1 MRFFFRSRQFKIIA
15 RGFGRAYSNSR
26 RIGGF
31 AVIGGRMSPGAN
43 IFGTVTAPFRSLAS
57 KISGG
62 ISSFVEVYTE
72 GEKLNIKNAE
82 LETEISEL
90 RKKLADYEQAVSE
103 NEFYKN
109 YLDIKDA
116 NPSFKFVAATLISRD
131 KEDPYKGFI
140 INKGSVNRS
149 SAYDPVITDEGLVG
163 YIGEVGL
170 TTSKVVTVLSAELTA
185 GALDNRTSDSGVLS
199 GSAELASEGLTKF
212 YNLSRSCNIAV
223 GDYVV
228 TSGEGIFPKG
238 LLIGTVQTIGSD
250 KYNTSIYA
258 NVKPFADI
266 DGIRGVMVITEF
278 EGQGGLDPEKSK

>member
-15 RGFGRAYSNSR
+15 AV
-26 RIGGF
+26 F
-31 AVIGGRMSPGAN
+31 AALIVIAAVTAAVGGRMSPGAN

-116 NPSFKFVAATLISRD
+116 NPSIKFVAATLISRD

-140 INKGSVNRS
+140 INKGSVNGV
-149 SAYDPVITDEGLVG
+149 SAHDPVITNEGLVG

>member
-15 RGFGRAYSNSR
+15 AV
-26 RIGGF
+26 F
-31 AVIGGRMSPGAN
+31 AALIVIAAVTAAVGGRMSPGAN

-116 NPSFKFVAATLISRD
+116 NPSFKFTAATLISRD

-140 INKGSVNRS
+140 INKGSVNGV
-149 SAYDPVITDEGLVG
+149 SAHDPVITDEGLVG

>member
-15 RGFGRAYSNSR
+15 AV
-26 RIGGF
+26 F
-31 AVIGGRMSPGAN
+31 AALIVIAAVTAAVGGRMSPGSN

-116 NPSFKFVAATLISRD
+116 NPSFKFMAATLISRD

-140 INKGSVNRS
+140 INKGSVNGV
-149 SAYDPVITDEGLVG
+149 SAHDPVITNEGLVG

>member
-15 RGFGRAYSNSR
+15 AV
-26 RIGGF
+26 F
-31 AVIGGRMSPGAN
+31 AALIVIAAVTAAVGGRMSPGAN

-109 YLDIKDA
+109 YLDIQDA
-116 NPSFKFVAATLISRD
+116 NPSFKFTAATLISRD

-140 INKGSVNRS
+140 INKGSVNGV
-149 SAYDPVITDEGLVG
+149 SAHDPVITDEGLVG

>member
-15 RGFGRAYSNSR
+15 AV
-26 RIGGF
+26 F
-31 AVIGGRMSPGAN
+31 AALIVIAAVTAAVGGRMSPGAN

-140 INKGSVNRS
+140 INKGSVNGV
-149 SAYDPVITDEGLVG
+149 SAHDPVITDEGLVG

-199 GSAELASEGLTKF
+199 GSAELASDGLTKF

>member
-15 RGFGRAYSNSR
+15 AV
-26 RIGGF
+26 F
-31 AVIGGRMSPGAN
+31 AALIVIAAVTAAVGGRMSPGAN

-72 GEKLNIKNAE
+72 GEKLNIKNVE

-116 NPSFKFVAATLISRD
+116 NPSFKFMAATLISRD

-140 INKGSVNRS
+140 INKGSVNGV
-149 SAYDPVITDEGLVG
+149 SAHDPVITNEGLVG

>member
-15 RGFGRAYSNSR
+15 AV
-26 RIGGF
+26 F
-31 AVIGGRMSPGAN
+31 AALIVIAAVTAAVGGRMSPGAN

-116 NPSFKFVAATLISRD
+116 NPSFKFMAATLISRD

-140 INKGSVNRS
+140 INKGSVNGV
-149 SAYDPVITDEGLVG
+149 SAHDPVITNEGLVG

-170 TTSKVVTVLSAELTA
+170 TTSKVVTVLSAVLTA

>member
-1 MRFFFRSRQFKIIA
+1 MRFFFRSRQFKIIVA
-15 RGFGRAYSNSR
+15 V
-26 RIGGF
+26 F
-31 AVIGGRMSPGAN
+31 AALIVIAAVTAAVGGRMSPGAN

-116 NPSFKFVAATLISRD
+116 NPSFKFMAATLISRD

-140 INKGSVNRS
+140 INKGSVNGV
-149 SAYDPVITDEGLVG
+149 SAHDPVITNEGLVG

>member
-15 RGFGRAYSNSR
+15 AV
-26 RIGGF
+26 F
-31 AVIGGRMSPGAN
+31 AALIVIAAVTAAVGGRMSPGAN

-116 NPSFKFVAATLISRD
+116 NPSFKFMAATLISRD

-140 INKGSVNRS
+140 INKGSVNGV
-149 SAYDPVITDEGLVG
+149 SAHDPVITNEGLVG

-212 YNLSRSCNIAV
+212 YNLSRSRNIAV

>member
-15 RGFGRAYSNSR
+15 AV
-26 RIGGF
+26 F
-31 AVIGGRMSPGAN
+31 AALIVIAAVTAAVGGRMSPGAN
-43 IFGTVTAPFRSLAS
+43 IFGTVTAPFRSFAS

-116 NPSFKFVAATLISRD
+116 NPSFKFTAATLISRD

-140 INKGSVNRS
+140 INKGSVNGV
-149 SAYDPVITDEGLVG
+149 SAHDPVITDEGLVG

>member
-15 RGFGRAYSNSR
+15 AV
-26 RIGGF
+26 F
-31 AVIGGRMSPGAN
+31 AALIVIAAVTAAVGGRMSPGAN

-90 RKKLADYEQAVSE
+90 RKKLANYEQAVSE

-140 INKGSVNRS
+140 INKGSVNGV
-149 SAYDPVITDEGLVG
+149 SAHDPVITDEGLVG

>member
-15 RGFGRAYSNSR
+15 AV
-26 RIGGF
+26 F
-31 AVIGGRMSPGAN
+31 AALIVIAAVTAAVGGRMSPGAN

-140 INKGSVNRS
+140 INKGSVNGV
-149 SAYDPVITDEGLVG
+149 SAHDPVITNEGLVG

-266 DGIRGVMVITEF
+266 DGIRGVMIITEF

>member
-15 RGFGRAYSNSR
+15 AV
-26 RIGGF
+26 F
-31 AVIGGRMSPGAN
+31 AALIVIAAVTAAVGGRMSPGAN

-57 KISGG
+57 NISGG

-140 INKGSVNRS
+140 INKGSVNGV
-149 SAYDPVITDEGLVG
+149 SAHDPVITDEGLVG

-223 GDYVV
+223 GAYVV
-228 TSGEGIFPKG
+228 PSGEGISPKG

>member
-15 RGFGRAYSNSR
+15 AV
-26 RIGGF
+26 F
-31 AVIGGRMSPGAN
+31 AALIVIAAVTAAVGGRMSPGAN

-116 NPSFKFVAATLISRD
+116 NPSFKFTAATLISRD

-140 INKGSVNRS
+140 INKGSVNGV
-149 SAYDPVITDEGLVG
+149 SAHDPVITDEGLVG

-199 GSAELASEGLTKF
+199 GSAELASVGLTKF

>member
-15 RGFGRAYSNSR
+15 AV
-26 RIGGF
+26 F
-31 AVIGGRMSPGAN
+31 AALIVIAAVTAAVGGRMSGAN

-116 NPSFKFVAATLISRD
+116 NPSFKFMAATLISRD

-140 INKGSVNRS
+140 INKGSVNGV
-149 SAYDPVITDEGLVG
+149 SAHDPVITNEGLVG

>member
-15 RGFGRAYSNSR
+15 AV
-26 RIGGF
+26 F
-31 AVIGGRMSPGAN
+31 AALIVIAAVTAAVGGRMSPGAN

-90 RKKLADYEQAVSE
+90 RKKLADYEQAESE

-140 INKGSVNRS
+140 INKGSVNGV
-149 SAYDPVITDEGLVG
+149 SAHDPVITDEGLVG

>member
-1 MRFFFRSRQFKIIA
+1 MRFFFRSCQFKIIA
-15 RGFGRAYSNSR
+15 AV
-26 RIGGF
+26 F
-31 AVIGGRMSPGAN
+31 AALIVIAAVTAAVGGRMSPGAN

-116 NPSFKFVAATLISRD
+116 NPSFKFMAATLISRD

-140 INKGSVNRS
+140 INKGSVNGV
-149 SAYDPVITDEGLVG
+149 SAHDPVITNEGLVG

>member
-15 RGFGRAYSNSR
+15 AV
-26 RIGGF
+26 F
-31 AVIGGRMSPGAN
+31 AALIVIAAVTAAVGGRMSPGAN

-116 NPSFKFVAATLISRD
+116 NPSFKFMAATLISRD

-140 INKGSVNRS
+140 INKGSVNGV
-149 SAYDPVITDEGLVG
+149 SAHDPVITNEGLVG

-199 GSAELASEGLTKF
+199 GSAELASERLTKF

>member
-15 RGFGRAYSNSR
+15 AV
-26 RIGGF
+26 F
-31 AVIGGRMSPGAN
+31 AALIVIAAVTAAVGGRMSPGAN
-43 IFGTVTAPFRSLAS
+43 IFGTVTAPFRSIAS

-116 NPSFKFVAATLISRD
+116 NPSFKFMAATLISRD

-140 INKGSVNRS
+140 INKGSVNGV
-149 SAYDPVITDEGLVG
+149 SAHDPVITNEGLVG

-170 TTSKVVTVLSAELTA
+170 TTSKVVTVLSAELIA

-199 GSAELASEGLTKF
+199 GSAELAGEGLTKF

>member
-15 RGFGRAYSNSR
+15 A
-26 RIGGF
+26 IF
-31 AVIGGRMSPGAN
+31 AALIVIAAVTAAVGGRMSPGAN

-116 NPSFKFVAATLISRD
+116 NPSFKFTAATLISRD

-140 INKGSVNRS
+140 INKGSVNGV
-149 SAYDPVITDEGLVG
+149 SAHDPVITDEGLVG

>member
-15 RGFGRAYSNSR
+15 AV
-26 RIGGF
+26 F
-31 AVIGGRMSPGAN
+31 AALIVIAAVTAAVGGRMSPGAN
-43 IFGTVTAPFRSLAS
+43 IFGTVTAPFRSIAS

-116 NPSFKFVAATLISRD
+116 NPSFKFMAATLISRD

-140 INKGSVNRS
+140 INKGSVNGV
-149 SAYDPVITDEGLVG
+149 SAHDPVITNEGLVG

-170 TTSKVVTVLSAELTA
+170 TTSKVVTVLSAELIA

>member
-15 RGFGRAYSNSR
+15 AV
-26 RIGGF
+26 F
-31 AVIGGRMSPGAN
+31 AALIVIAAVTAAVGGRMSPGAN

-116 NPSFKFVAATLISRD
+116 NPSFKFTAATLISRD

-140 INKGSVNRS
+140 INKGSVNGV
-149 SAYDPVITDEGLVG
+149 SAHDPVITDEGLVG

-170 TTSKVVTVLSAELTA
+170 TTSKIVTVLSAELTA

>member
-15 RGFGRAYSNSR
+15 AV
-26 RIGGF
+26 F
-31 AVIGGRMSPGAN
+31 AALIVIAAVTAAVGGRMSPGAN

-140 INKGSVNRS
+140 INKGSVNGV
-149 SAYDPVITDEGLVG
+149 SAHDPVITNEGLVG

-258 NVKPFADI
+258 NVKPFANI

>member
-15 RGFGRAYSNSR
+15 AV
-26 RIGGF
+26 F
-31 AVIGGRMSPGAN
+31 AALIVIAAVTAAVGGRMSPGAN

-116 NPSFKFVAATLISRD
+116 NPSFKFMAATLISRD

-140 INKGSVNRS
+140 INKGSVNGV
-149 SAYDPVITDEGLVG
+149 SAHDPVITNEGLVG
-163 YIGEVGL
+163 SIGEEGL

>member
-15 RGFGRAYSNSR
+15 AV
-26 RIGGF
+26 F
-31 AVIGGRMSPGAN
+31 AALIVIAAVTAAVGGRMSPGAN

-116 NPSFKFVAATLISRD
+116 NPSFKFMAATLISRD

-140 INKGSVNRS
+140 INKGSVNGV
-149 SAYDPVITDEGLVG
+149 SAHDPVITNEGLVG

-170 TTSKVVTVLSAELTA
+170 TTSKVVTVLSAELIA

-199 GSAELASEGLTKF
+199 GSAELAGEGLTKF

>member
-15 RGFGRAYSNSR
+15 AV
-26 RIGGF
+26 F
-31 AVIGGRMSPGAN
+31 AALIVIAAVTAAVGGRMSPGAN

-116 NPSFKFVAATLISRD
+116 NPSFKFMAATLISRD

-140 INKGSVNRS
+140 INKGSVNGV
-149 SAYDPVITDEGLVG
+149 SAHDPVITNEGLVG

-266 DGIRGVMVITEF
+266 DGIRGFMVITEF

>member
-1 MRFFFRSRQFKIIA
+1 MRFFFRSRQFRIIA
-15 RGFGRAYSNSR
+15 AV
-26 RIGGF
+26 F
-31 AVIGGRMSPGAN
+31 AALIVIAAVTAAVGGRMSPGAN

-116 NPSFKFVAATLISRD
+116 NPSFKFMAATLISRD

-140 INKGSVNRS
+140 INKGSVNGV
-149 SAYDPVITDEGLVG
+149 SAHDPVITNEGLVG

>member
-15 RGFGRAYSNSR
+15 AV
-26 RIGGF
+26 F
-31 AVIGGRMSPGAN
+31 AALIVIAAVTAAVGGRMSPGAN

-90 RKKLADYEQAVSE
+90 RKKLADYEQTVSE

-116 NPSFKFVAATLISRD
+116 NPSFKFMAATLISRD

-140 INKGSVNRS
+140 INKGSVNGV
-149 SAYDPVITDEGLVG
+149 SAHDPVITNEGLVG

>member
-15 RGFGRAYSNSR
+15 AV
-26 RIGGF
+26 F
-31 AVIGGRMSPGAN
+31 AALIVIAAVTAAGGGRMSPGAN

-116 NPSFKFVAATLISRD
+116 NPSFKFMAATLISRD

-140 INKGSVNRS
+140 INKGSVNGV
-149 SAYDPVITDEGLVG
+149 SAHDPVITNEGLVG

>member
-15 RGFGRAYSNSR
+15 AV
-26 RIGGF
+26 F
-31 AVIGGRMSPGAN
+31 AALIVIAAVTAAVGGRMSPGAN

-140 INKGSVNRS
+140 INKGSVNGV
-149 SAYDPVITDEGLVG
+149 SAHDPVITNEGLVG

>member
-15 RGFGRAYSNSR
+15 AV
-26 RIGGF
+26 F
-31 AVIGGRMSPGAN
+31 AALIVIAAVTAAVGGRMSPGAN

-62 ISSFVEVYTE
+62 ISSFVKVYTE

-140 INKGSVNRS
+140 INKGSVNGV
-149 SAYDPVITDEGLVG
+149 SAHDPVITDEGLVG

>member
-15 RGFGRAYSNSR
+15 AV
-26 RIGGF
+26 F
-31 AVIGGRMSPGAN
+31 AALIVIAAVTAAVGGRMSPGAN

-116 NPSFKFVAATLISRD
+116 NPSFKFMAATLISRD

-140 INKGSVNRS
+140 INKGSVNGV
-149 SAYDPVITDEGLVG
+149 SAHDPVITDEGLVG